1 MMKELPNEGINTS
14 FNRNSMESKVI
25 IDQGNITTIKTDGT
39 VQNIKIEFNS
49 NTTVKNLEITFFQP

>member
-1 MMKELPNEGINTS
+1 
-14 FNRNSMESKVI
+14 MEDKII